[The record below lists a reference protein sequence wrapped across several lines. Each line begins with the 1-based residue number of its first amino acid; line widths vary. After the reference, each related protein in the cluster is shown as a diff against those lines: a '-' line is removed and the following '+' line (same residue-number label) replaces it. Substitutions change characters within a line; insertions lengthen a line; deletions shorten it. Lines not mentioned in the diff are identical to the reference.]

1 MYFIIL
7 ATDRPN
13 AAKIRQ
19 ETRPAHLAYITGF
32 GTRIVAGGATLA
44 DDGATM
50 TGSFFLVDMP
60 DRPAVEEY
68 LRNDPYVKAGLFE
81 RVEVR
86 GWRKVIFHA
95 PQD

>member
-1 MYFIIL
+1 
-7 ATDRPN
+7 
-13 AAKIRQ
+13 
-19 ETRPAHLAYITGF
+19 
-32 GTRIVAGGATLA
+32 
-44 DDGATM
+44 M
-50 TGSFFLVDMP
+50 TGSFILVDMP